1 MLKLRYTKDNL
12 TNETLR
18 SSVATMIMLWAKHD
32 GECLCFGL
40 EYDIS
45 PIIDYVVSYNCMIQM
60 SQSDREWEVY
70 EWISGREVNVLDEK
84 WDPTWDVSVLSFEE
98 WKPMHYDT
106 PLLHEWYYYVP
117 SDMMNRDDAKVML
130 NNWCKIVNISD
141 YLEMLPKENILS
153 NEM

>member
-1 MLKLRYTKDNL
+1 
-12 TNETLR
+12 
-18 SSVATMIMLWAKHD
+18 
-32 GECLCFGL
+32 
-40 EYDIS
+40 
-45 PIIDYVVSYNCMIQM
+45 MIQM

-70 EWISGREVNVLDEK
+70 EWISGREVEVKDENGI
-84 WDPTWDVSVLSFEE
+84 PTWEMSVLSFEG
-98 WKPMHYDT
+98 WKPSNYST